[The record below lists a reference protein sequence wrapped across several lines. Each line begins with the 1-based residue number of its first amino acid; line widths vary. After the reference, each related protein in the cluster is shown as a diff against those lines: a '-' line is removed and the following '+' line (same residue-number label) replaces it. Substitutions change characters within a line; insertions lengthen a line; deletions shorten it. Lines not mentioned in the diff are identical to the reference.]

1 MWLTLTVPEIVIVP
15 FEFTAMAKDRGF
27 TKTGS
32 IMSLRT
38 TLLGTVLIMRSS
50 KVVQV
55 ETKTLLEAANLDIS
69 LPPSELNIRESER
82 VVTLLPMTRGFCVV
96 LSANSIALATEISR
110 QTGSKTSC

>member
-27 TKTGS
+27 IKTGS